1 MVNETHK
8 KYTLNVD
15 VRHSDEKVL
24 LKNVEL
30 FTILLREGF
39 GTQDI
44 PSTLYKLIS
53 WLSKCYING
62 YVVAA
67 GSNLSLN
74 LDVN

>member
-30 FTILLREGF
+30 FTILLREDF
-39 GTQDI
+39 CTQDI
-44 PSTLYKLIS
+44 PSTLYKLIP
-53 WLSKCYING
+53 WLMKYYING